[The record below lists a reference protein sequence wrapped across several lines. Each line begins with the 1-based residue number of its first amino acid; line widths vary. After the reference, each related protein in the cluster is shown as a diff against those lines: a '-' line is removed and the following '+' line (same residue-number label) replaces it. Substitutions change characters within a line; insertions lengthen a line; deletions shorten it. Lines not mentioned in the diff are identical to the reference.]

1 MIMEWRK
8 SSHSGTNGQCVEI
21 AATSGQVLIRDSKD
35 REGPV
40 LAFSPDEWRAFAA
53 GVRDGEFDLS

>member
-21 AATSGQVLIRDSKD
+21 ASDPPVVLIRDSKD
-35 REGPV
+35 QQGPV
-40 LAFSPDEWRAFAA
+40 LAITPEQWRAFTA
-53 GVRDGEFDLS
+53 GIRGGEFGLR